1 MQNLGLNMFLTLASA
16 EERSE
21 SVQGEP
27 SCLEFARFPSPC
39 KLEATISNSPAEP
52 CSRCLFVTCRA
63 LE

>member
-27 SCLEFARFPSPC
+27 SEFARFPSPC